1 MTKKRKR
8 ILEIIAV
15 ILFIL
20 TIALI
25 FIPMLQFWIKIII
38 FLIGAVGAYVFLL
51 WMKRQYG

>member
-51 WMKRQYG
+51 WMKRKYG